1 MVSRLGRRG
10 WQILVLIAALA
21 ASAAAREEG
30 IATLSMGPNACRDC
44 HNGGTV
50 PVVQLSG
57 PDIVLP
63 LSTHTYT
70 LTVSNPSLQTHA
82 GLNVS
87 ASAGTFAV
95 GGSASANTQVL
106 SGEIAHSSPKAGVS
120 GVTTFTFNWTAP
132 ASFTSITMSAWGNAV
147 NFNGASSGDR
157 SDNTTLSIANE
168 NIVGTATPTDTPTP
182 TPPATLTPTP
192 TATATEPPPL
202 CDTTPRT
209 CQPPAASSLTIV
221 DNADDAKD
229 SLAFKWSKGPTTVIA
244 DFGDPI
250 DDDDYALCVYVDGV
264 LQSSLE
270 APAGGLC
277 ANNKD
282 CWVPKSKGFAY
293 KDKLATPSG
302 LTAISLAVGKEAGK
316 AKIQVKAKGSNLP
329 EPVGVDLGAA
339 SVTVQLVHRAN
350 SICWGD
356 SWSGLE
362 IDNDGVKLKAKS
374 TN

>member
-10 WQILVLIAALA
+10 WQTLVLIAALA
-21 ASAAAREEG
+21 APAAALKNG
-30 IATLSMGPNACRDC
+30 IATSSMGPNACRDC
-44 HNGGTV
+44 HNTFTAIE

-70 LTVSNPSLQTHA
+70 LTVSNPALQTHA

-95 GGSASANTQVL
+95 GGSDSANTKLL
-106 SGEIAHSSPKAGVS
+106 SGEITHSAPKAGVS
-120 GVTTFTFNWTAP
+120 GVTTFTFDWTAP
-132 ASFTSITMSAWGNAV
+132 ASFTSITLSAWGNAV
-147 NFNGASSGDR
+147 NNNNANTGDR
-157 SDNTTLSIANE
+157 AANTTLSIANE
-168 NIVGTATPTDTPTP
+168 NVVGTATPT
-182 TPPATLTPTP
+182 PPATATPTP

-209 CQPPAASSLTIV
+209 CQTPAASSVTIV

-229 SLAFKWSKGPTTVIA
+229 SIAFKWSKGPTTA
-244 DFGDPI
+244 TTDFGDPTN
-250 DDDDYALCVYVDGV
+250 DDDYALCVYVDGV
-264 LQSSLE
+264 LQASLE

-293 KDKLATPSG
+293 KDKDATPNG
-302 LTAISLAVGKEAGK
+302 LTALSLAVGSEPGK
-316 AKIQVKAKGSNLP
+316 AKIQAKAKGINLP
-329 EPVGVDLGAA
+329 EPVGVDVDAT
-339 SVTVQLVHRAN
+339 SVTVQVVHRAN

-374 TN
+374 AN